1 MKISAIDITRLAV
14 PIRRPIRTSVHDFTH
29 AHTVLV
35 RLRTE
40 VGLTGMGWCFA
51 FEAPKAAALA
61 ALVEDLAPLYQG
73 RDPRAVRA
81 NFDRAWRDHLN
92 TLKTA
97 QRRGRV
103 RSPETQELIEA
114 IDSLVPGAAK
124 AVVVESGQTPQ
135 KVRARVMYA
144 GKAAGKKLQAAISG
158 NKVLFALKEER
169 RRPGRPRKNP
179 V

>member
-1 MKISAIDITRLAV
+1 MRIEDAD
-14 PIRRPIRTSVHDFTH
+14 
-29 AHTVLV
+29 
-35 RLRTE
+35 
-40 VGLTGMGWCFA
+40 LTM
-51 FEAPKAAALA
+51 
-61 ALVEDLAPLYQG
+61 
-73 RDPRAVRA
+73 
-81 NFDRAWRDHLN
+81 
-92 TLKTA
+92 LKTA

-124 AVVVESGQTPQ
+124 AVVVESGESAQ

-144 GKAAGKKLQAAISG
+144 GKATGKKLQAAIS
-158 NKVLFALKEER
+158 NNRVLFALKEEK

>member
-1 MKISAIDITRLAV
+1 MRIEEAD
-14 PIRRPIRTSVHDFTH
+14 
-29 AHTVLV
+29 
-35 RLRTE
+35 
-40 VGLTGMGWCFA
+40 LT
-51 FEAPKAAALA
+51 
-61 ALVEDLAPLYQG
+61 
-73 RDPRAVRA
+73 
-81 NFDRAWRDHLN
+81 

-144 GKAAGKKLQAAISG
+144 GKASGKKLQAAISG
-158 NKVLFALKEER
+158 NRVLFALREER

-179 V
+179 A

>member
-1 MKISAIDITRLAV
+1 MRIEEAD
-14 PIRRPIRTSVHDFTH
+14 
-29 AHTVLV
+29 
-35 RLRTE
+35 
-40 VGLTGMGWCFA
+40 LT
-51 FEAPKAAALA
+51 
-61 ALVEDLAPLYQG
+61 
-73 RDPRAVRA
+73 
-81 NFDRAWRDHLN
+81 

-114 IDSLVPGAAK
+114 IDSLAAGTAK
-124 AVVVESGQTPQ
+124 AVVVEPGQTSQ

-158 NKVLFALKEER
+158 NRVLFALKEEK

>member
-1 MKISAIDITRLAV
+1 MRI
-14 PIRRPIRTSVHDFTH
+14 
-29 AHTVLV
+29 
-35 RLRTE
+35 E
-40 VGLTGMGWCFA
+40 
-51 FEAPKAAALA
+51 EA
-61 ALVEDLAPLYQG
+61 D
-73 RDPRAVRA
+73 
-81 NFDRAWRDHLN
+81 LN

-124 AVVVESGQTPQ
+124 AVVVEPGQTSQ

-144 GKAAGKKLQAAISG
+144 GKAAGKNLQAAISG

-179 V
+179 A